1 MEGLSRSLDL
11 TETGENASAER
22 GERPVSRIEKLPP
35 DQWDARLVAAIQP
48 DNLTDLEQGLTR
60 YFAHCPEQALG
71 LMGFGGALKRNRS
84 LPERLVELVRLRV
97 AFFNQCRSCMAIR
110 YSDAVADGV
119 TEGLV
124 CSLERPQ
131 EAENLTAAE
140 KAAIRYG
147 ELMATDHLA
156 IDDAMYDELRQHFT
170 EAQIVELGM
179 TVAFFVGFGR
189 LAATYHM
196 VEELPEA
203 FRTAET
209 IAPWGAEKIEV
220 R

>member
-1 MEGLSRSLDL
+1 
-11 TETGENASAER
+11 
-22 GERPVSRIEKLPP
+22 VSRISKLAP

-71 LMGFGGALKRNRS
+71 LMGFGGALKRHRS

-110 YSDAVADGV
+110 YADAVADGV

-131 EAENLTAAE
+131 EAENLSAAE

-156 IDDAMYDELRQHFT
+156 IDDAVYDALRQHFT

-189 LAATYHM
+189 LAATWHM

-209 IAPWGAEKIEV
+209 IAPWGADRIEV

>member
-1 MEGLSRSLDL
+1 M
-11 TETGENASAER
+11 
-22 GERPVSRIEKLPP
+22 SRIEKLPP

-131 EAENLTAAE
+131 EAENLSAAE

-156 IDDAMYDELRQHFT
+156 IDDAVYADLRQHFT

-203 FRTAET
+203 FKTAEK
-209 IAPWGAEKIEV
+209 IAPWGADKIEV

>member
-1 MEGLSRSLDL
+1 MARIAKLAPDDWDPRLREAARPDS
-11 TETGENASAER
+11 AS
-22 GERPVSRIEKLPP
+22 
-35 DQWDARLVAAIQP
+35 
-48 DNLTDLEQGLTR
+48 DLEQGLTR

-71 LMGFGGALKRNRS
+71 LMAFGGALKRNRA

-110 YSDAVADGV
+110 YTDAVNDGV

-131 EAENLTAAE
+131 EAIDLTPSE

-156 IDDAMYDELRQHFT
+156 ITDATFAELREHFS

-189 LAATYHM
+189 LAATWHM
-196 VEELPEA
+196 VDELPPA
-203 FRTAET
+203 FQTAET
-209 IAPWGAEKIEV
+209 IAPWGQEKVQV

>member
-1 MEGLSRSLDL
+1 M
-11 TETGENASAER
+11 
-22 GERPVSRIEKLPP
+22 SRIAKLAPN
-35 DQWDARLVAAIQP
+35 QWDARLVAAVQP

-71 LMGFGGALKRNRS
+71 LIAFAGALKLNRS

-110 YSDAVADGV
+110 YADAVADGV
-119 TEGLV
+119 TEALV

-131 EAENLTAAE
+131 EAENLSAAE
-140 KAAIRYG
+140 KVAIRYG

-156 IDDAMYDELRQHFT
+156 VDDALYDELREHFT

-189 LAATYHM
+189 LAATWHM
-196 VEELPEA
+196 IEELPQA
-203 FRTAET
+203 FQTTET
-209 IAPWGAEKIEV
+209 IAPWGADSIEV

>member
-1 MEGLSRSLDL
+1 MGV
-11 TETGENASAER
+11 TA
-22 GERPVSRIEKLPP
+22 VSRIAKLAPE
-35 DQWDARLVAAIQP
+35 QWDERLVAAIQP
-48 DNLTDLEQGLTR
+48 DSLTDLEQGLTR

-71 LMGFGGALKRNRS
+71 LMGFGGALKRNRT

-140 KAAIRYG
+140 KVAIRYG

-156 IDDAMYDELRQHFT
+156 IDDTVYADLRAHFS

-203 FRTAET
+203 FQTAEK
-209 IAPWGAEKIEV
+209 IAPWGAEKIQV